1 MQGVREQVRRETRE
15 AWEHARYETHV
26 PREHLGQ
33 EARRAGQYVEY
44 EAREQVGTREG
55 GTRHDEETRAH
66 DTRIL

>member
-1 MQGVREQVRRETRE
+1 M
-15 AWEHARYETHV
+15 

-44 EAREQVGTREG
+44 EAREQAGTREG
-55 GTRHDEETRAH
+55 GTRQVEHESRKEHVEYEAHEETRAH